1 MRPHS
6 VGSYGEHMTT
16 VADLTVDAL
25 RALGISQLFCL
36 PGVQNDDFF
45 DRLVDA
51 RGITPIVTR
60 HEQGAA
66 YMALGASQITNRPS
80 AFCVVPGP
88 GMLNAGAALTSAYW
102 AGGRVLALIGAIPD
116 HLKGK
121 GVGVLHE
128 LPDQTAVLRQIT
140 KEAHYIPTGESAV
153 ATMQQAIDSLV
164 SGIPRPVSVE
174 VPVTAWKHDVDGVLA
189 PPRTTNPTPADAQVA
204 AAAEL
209 LANAERPLVI
219 VGGGAH
225 EAADEVRELAE
236 MLQAPTFTRRQGH
249 GVLPTQH
256 PLQVPLPVG
265 HELWAGCDAVVGIG
279 SRLEFPLDWGTDG
292 LNLIQINVDEDELD
306 RRQIGTIGIHAD
318 AAVGTRALIDALAP
332 INPSRADRTTE
343 LAERRAAFADRI
355 AHLEPQLSTLAAV
368 RDVLPDDG
376 VIVEDVTQMG
386 FAAHLAFDFRHPR
399 TFLTTSAAGTLGAGV
414 AHAIGAQAADPERT
428 VLNLVGDGGFLFT
441 AAELATAVQY
451 NIGLTILLHDN
462 GSYGNVK
469 RFQVER
475 YGADRTIASDLQNP
489 DFVAFGESFGV
500 QSQRVDDSNELRS
513 ALDAAFAHD
522 GPSLVVA
529 SMPDLIPSPW
539 PYLRLPPTR

>member
-1 MRPHS
+1 M
-6 VGSYGEHMTT
+6 T
-16 VADLTVDAL
+16 VADLTIDAL
-25 RALGISQLFCL
+25 RQLGIRQLFCL

-51 RGITPIVTR
+51 RDITPIVTR

-66 YMALGASQITNRPS
+66 YMALGASQITNAPA

-102 AGGRVLALIGAIPD
+102 AGGRVMALIGAIPD
-116 HLKGK
+116 HLRGK
-121 GVGVLHE
+121 GIGVLHE
-128 LPDQTAVLRQIT
+128 LPDQTAVLKQVT
-140 KEAHYIPTGESAV
+140 KESHYIPTGETAV
-153 ATMQQAIDSLV
+153 ASLQQAIDSLV
-164 SGIPRPVSVE
+164 SGVPRPVSVE
-174 VPVTAWKHDVDGVLA
+174 IPVTAWKNPVDGVLA
-189 PPRTTNPTPADAQVA
+189 PPSVNFPTPANDQVA

-209 LANAERPLVI
+209 LAAAKRPLVI

-225 EAADEVRELAE
+225 EASAEVRELAE
-236 MLQAPTFTRRQGH
+236 LLQAPTFTRRQGH

-256 PLQVPLPVG
+256 PLWIPITVG
-265 HELWAGCDAVVGIG
+265 HDLWAECDAVVGIG

-292 LNLIQINVDEDELD
+292 LNLIQINVDEAELD
-306 RRQIGTIGIHAD
+306 RRQIGAIGIHAD
-318 AAVGTRALIDALAP
+318 AAPGTRALLDALEP
-332 INPSRADRTTE
+332 INPTRPDRTAE
-343 LAERRAAFADRI
+343 LAERREDFAANI
-355 AHLEPQLSTLAAV
+355 AHLEPQLSTLGAI

-386 FAAHLAFDFRHPR
+386 FAAHLAFEFRHPR
-399 TFLTTSAAGTLGAGV
+399 SFLTTSAAGTLGSGV
-414 AHAIGAQAADPERT
+414 AHAIGAQAAAPDRT

-451 NIGLTILLHDN
+451 NIGVTILLHDN

-500 QSQRVDDSNELRS
+500 QSQRVNDVTELRS
-513 ALDAAFAHD
+513 ALEGAFAHA